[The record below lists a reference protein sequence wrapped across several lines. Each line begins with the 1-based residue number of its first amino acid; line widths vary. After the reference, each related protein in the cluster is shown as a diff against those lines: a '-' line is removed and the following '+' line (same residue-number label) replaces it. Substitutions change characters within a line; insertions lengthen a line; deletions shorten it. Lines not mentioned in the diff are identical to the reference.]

1 MKTQISN
8 WRKAWL
14 AVSVIVLCSCQ
25 DNAQIRSLGEQIR
38 ALESSQ
44 AQAKAEMNRLQL
56 QMRSVQAERDKLKE
70 EKDKFQSQLDEAT
83 KALETIQ
90 NDFAEY
96 KNQYKLS
103 IRKRAPGMELNMV
116 EVDGK
121 KFEKVQIRELT
132 DTALIFMHQAGT
144 MSVPLSQLKPEMQMR
159 LGYEQGV
166 PVMAGISSS
175 KRSSSGMALD
185 QEMDQVE
192 KRIAL
197 QRTQLSNLQ
206 RNAAAENLKAHNE
219 SFKQGG
225 DPTLHRQAVAAM
237 QVQINEVEVELN
249 GLVKRRSELANEM
262 RMKQLRQ

>member
-1 MKTQISN
+1 
-8 WRKAWL
+8 
-14 AVSVIVLCSCQ
+14 
-25 DNAQIRSLGEQIR
+25 
-38 ALESSQ
+38 
-44 AQAKAEMNRLQL
+44 
-56 QMRSVQAERDKLKE
+56 LKE

-83 KALETIQ
+83 KALEAIQ

-103 IRKRAPGMELNMV
+103 IRKRAPGMELDMV

-121 KFEKVQIRELT
+121 KFEKVKIRELT

-144 MSVPLSQLKPEMQMR
+144 MSVPLNQLKPEMQVR
-159 LGYEQGV
+159 LGFEQGV
-166 PVMAGISSS
+166 PVMAGI
-175 KRSSSGMALD
+175 KGGRGQSSGMAMD

-197 QRTQLSNLQ
+197 QRTKLSNLQ
-206 RNAAAENLKAHNE
+206 RNVALENLQAHNA

-225 DPTLHRQAVAAM
+225 DPTIHRQAVAAM
-237 QVQINEVEVELN
+237 QVQINEVEVELH
-249 GLVKRRSELANEM
+249 GLVKRRSELANDL

>member
-8 WRKAWL
+8 WRKGWL
-14 AVSVIVLCSCQ
+14 AVSMIVLCSCQ
-25 DNAQIRSLGEQIR
+25 DDAQIRSLGEQIR

-83 KALETIQ
+83 KALEAIQ

-103 IRKRAPGMELNMV
+103 IRKRAPGMELDMV

-121 KFEKVQIRELT
+121 KFEKVKIRELT

-144 MSVPLSQLKPEMQMR
+144 MSVPLNQLKPEMQVR
-159 LGYEQGV
+159 LGFEQGV
-166 PVMAGISSS
+166 PVMAGI
-175 KRSSSGMALD
+175 KGGRGQSSGMALD

-197 QRTQLSNLQ
+197 QRTKLSNLQ
-206 RNAAAENLKAHNE
+206 RNAALENLKAHNA

-225 DPTLHRQAVAAM
+225 DPTIHRQAVAAM

-249 GLVKRRSELANEM
+249 GLVKRRSELANDL